1 MGLLSLNDKKFK
13 YSYVLWCLNDGTVH
27 QDVTTHDC
35 TLVVTIM
42 GVVSRGVCVHICLSV
57 RPSVRLSFRL
67 CPCVCVILKP

>member
-1 MGLLSLNDKKFK
+1 M
-13 YSYVLWCLNDGTVH
+13 WCLNDVTVH